1 MCFRT
6 ARQRREGVGL
16 LFLGLVIVTWVAQ
29 SELAQFIQVGS
40 YNKPFFLTWCNHVF
54 AVLMLP
60 VALLGFHTCVKP
72 KADRR
77 QRTVDRGFPG
87 ARCNNAFLGITSWP
101 LFLARV
107 FAVAC
112 VYQFAD
118 YAWYLGLPLVSVTT
132 GTVLFNVSCVYTYLI
147 SLFCCL
153 ERHLSIY
160 KVGGIA
166 LTMGGVLM
174 VSGSQTDNNANNA
187 TSGSA
192 GSAALLDT
200 LGKVCILSGAFGYS
214 VFEVA
219 VSRLNAA
226 ADTVRHQKNRSAVG
240 PNVHD
245 APKLSAPSPRRAE
258 TAHGVMVL
266 TSVDPSSDCDES
278 DNEKT
283 PDPTIVRSRPAAAHA
298 THVKCQTSGEFD
310 DLDPSFG
317 RESSFALLDDRVPAS
332 KPPLE
337 KNAESSAE
345 QPTSHRETDNAVTIV
360 YSCFLTGMMGA
371 VSLATLWPGIVAV
384 NFAPNDTLIAEPFE
398 WPSASNALLM
408 LANGGLALGFN
419 LFFMLAL
426 AFCKYEIVPKRLCA
440 VSLLA
445 FCCF

>member
-1 MCFRT
+1 
-6 ARQRREGVGL
+6 
-16 LFLGLVIVTWVAQ
+16 
-29 SELAQFIQVGS
+29 
-40 YNKPFFLTWCNHVF
+40 
-54 AVLMLP
+54 ML
-60 VALLGFHTCVKP
+60 
-72 KADRR
+72 
-77 QRTVDRGFPG
+77 
-87 ARCNNAFLGITSWP
+87 
-101 LFLARV
+101 
-107 FAVAC
+107 
-112 VYQFAD
+112 
-118 YAWYLGLPLVSVTT
+118 LPL
-132 GTVLFNVSCVYTYLI
+132 
-147 SLFCCL
+147 
-153 ERHLSIY
+153 
-160 KVGGIA
+160 
-166 LTMGGVLM
+166 
-174 VSGSQTDNNANNA
+174 QTDNNANNA

-200 LGKVCILSGAFGYS
+200 LGKVCGLSNVRRPPRLSNLKSFMRIDVGVLSCGLQVCILSGAFGYS

-360 YSCFLTGMMGA
+360 YVFFT
-371 VSLATLWPGIVAV
+371 
-384 NFAPNDTLIAEPFE
+384 
-398 WPSASNALLM
+398 ALKL
-408 LANGGLALGFN
+408 LRFRVLGVCPLN
-419 LFFMLAL
+419 
-426 AFCKYEIVPKRLCA
+426 CP
-440 VSLLA
+440 LLGSP
-445 FCCF
+445 